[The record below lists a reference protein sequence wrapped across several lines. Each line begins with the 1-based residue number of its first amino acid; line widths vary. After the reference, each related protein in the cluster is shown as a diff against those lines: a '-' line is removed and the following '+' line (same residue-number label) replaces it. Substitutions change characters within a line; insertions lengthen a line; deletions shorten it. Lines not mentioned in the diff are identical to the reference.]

1 MRLGQ
6 TSAIFF
12 TSKLLASVVGFVAT
26 LYIAKELGSA
36 TLGTYTLL
44 VAVLIWLK
52 TLAGS
57 GINYSLKKRL
67 SEVTGGGWVLGASF
81 VLQTTAYIL
90 VVAVVLSLRGQI
102 NGYLG
107 FDGSWLLVIA
117 LAAALGF
124 GFVNATLQGE
134 KKVHIGAL
142 LQLVDRVVRSS
153 IQLAVVFLG
162 VLGGGVAGLVWGYVA
177 GIVVAGLAGIVLI
190 STRPAVPT
198 REELANLAEFTQYS
212 WLTSIEQRALSSMD
226 TIVLGVFVAPNLIG
240 YYEVAWN
247 LASLL
252 AIFGTSIAQSLFPT
266 ISELN
271 SEGKRDE
278 VGELVTDSLAYTGL
292 FLIPGLFGSVL
303 IGDLLLRIYGSPF
316 QQATTVLVVLI
327 VARLIYAYEAQ
338 FVSTLN
344 AINHPELAFRVN
356 IAFVLAN
363 IVLNVL
369 LVWAFGWLG
378 AAVGTASAAAI
389 GLVAGFRALRQ
400 VIWFAVP
407 WGELARQASS
417 AMAMI
422 VALIPLR
429 TLLSG
434 ATTPIIDVLL
444 LVGAGAGVY
453 FGTLLGV
460 SARFRTTVQ
469 NNAPL

>member
-1 MRLGQ
+1 
-6 TSAIFF
+6 
-12 TSKLLASVVGFVAT
+12 
-26 LYIAKELGSA
+26 
-36 TLGTYTLL
+36 
-44 VAVLIWLK
+44 
-52 TLAGS
+52 
-57 GINYSLKKRL
+57 
-67 SEVTGGGWVLGASF
+67 
-81 VLQTTAYIL
+81 
-90 VVAVVLSLRGQI
+90 
-102 NGYLG
+102 
-107 FDGSWLLVIA
+107 
-117 LAAALGF
+117 
-124 GFVNATLQGE
+124 
-134 KKVHIGAL
+134 
-142 LQLVDRVVRSS
+142 
-153 IQLAVVFLG
+153 
-162 VLGGGVAGLVWGYVA
+162 
-177 GIVVAGLAGIVLI
+177 
-190 STRPAVPT
+190 
-198 REELANLAEFTQYS
+198 
-212 WLTSIEQRALSSMD
+212 MD

-278 VGELVTDSLAYTGL
+278 VGEFVTDSLAYTGL
-292 FLIPGLFGSVL
+292 FLIPGLFGAVL